1 MTPTPAPPP
10 APTLALALALALLP
24 FSPPALAQ
32 TATSTPSHSA
42 DTPSEPSWRKAVD
55 ATGYLASRLSFT
67 RSRTWGLV
75 PTDDQPQLQALLEL
89 NTQVK
94 VGIRAHT
101 FAYSDLSLVANRSGA
116 YHAFRDGHDVLLDD
130 HATAAASPVV
140 SLNELYASHELWP
153 ELNVLVGKK
162 RIAWGA
168 GTAFNPTDLLNPRRD
183 PTDPT
188 FQRAGAWLAQ
198 VEAPLPWAT
207 FTLLFAPTVLEQQS
221 GIPTTVLTWPDSA
234 NRGAGLH
241 YQLAARAYA
250 LVADAEL
257 NAMLYFGNQSVDA
270 FRAKPRL
277 GLSASRFF
285 FTDYELHLEAL
296 VQQGSPRQVVTGA
309 CVAGVAQAAACSAA
323 KTPFLAT
330 PRLDDTTLLP
340 RVLLGSR
347 RQFADDSMLSIEYL
361 YQADGW
367 GGQEYQDYANALD
380 LAAKG
385 RAAGLSVA
393 QVPGAAELLGQS
405 TSTDGLP
412 SRFAFD
418 PRGRHYLLASFQ
430 KPRIRDDFTATL
442 TVVANLADLSSLLS
456 TSLAWAATDWL
467 TLTLYAFLPL
477 PGPDS
482 LAPKTPAGV
491 AVSEYGA
498 APFAVRTLLELR
510 AFY

>member
-1 MTPTPAPPP
+1 MTPRPT
-10 APTLALALALALLP
+10 PTLALALALSLLP
-24 FSPPALAQ
+24 LSPPALAQ
-32 TATSTPSHSA
+32 ATTSTPAPALEGPADSSA
-42 DTPSEPSWRKAVD
+42 APSWKRAVD
-55 ATGYLASRLSFT
+55 ATGYLAGRFSFT
-67 RSRTWGLV
+67 RSRSWGLV

-94 VGIRAHT
+94 VSFQPHT
-101 FAYSDLSLVANRSGA
+101 FAYSDLSLVANRSGV
-116 YHAFRDGHDVLLDD
+116 YHAFRDGRDVLLDD
-130 HATAAASPVV
+130 HPTAAASPVV
-140 SLNELYASHELWP
+140 SLNELYASHELRP
-153 ELNVLVGKK
+153 EVNLLVGKK

-168 GTAFNPTDLLNPRRD
+168 GTAYNPTDLLNPRRD

-198 VEAPLPWAT
+198 IEAPLPWAT

-221 GIPTTVLTWPDSA
+221 GIPTKVLSWPDFS
-234 NRGAGLH
+234 NRDGALH

-285 FTDYELHLEAL
+285 FTDVELHVEAL
-296 VQQGSPRQVVTGA
+296 LQQGSPRQVVTGA
-309 CVAGVAQAAACSAA
+309 CVTGVAQAAACNAA
-323 KTPFLAT
+323 KTPFLGT
-330 PRLDDTTLLP
+330 PRLDDTALLP
-340 RVLLGSR
+340 RILLGTR
-347 RQFADDSMLSIEYL
+347 RQFADDSMLSLEYL

-367 GGQEYQDYANALD
+367 GGQEYQDYANALGL
-380 LAAKG
+380 LAQG

-393 QVPGAAELLGQS
+393 QVPGAAELLGQT

-442 TVVANLADLSSLLS
+442 TLVANLADLSSLVS